1 MRNHNVNLTRF
12 VLADLLDN
20 PDAERAILS
29 LRGSGASSLL
39 SLGDLI
45 HRIIEDGKLVVDV
58 DHVSRRRLQAALSLN
73 RLIQSDKLSGH
84 QLIDSPRACFEY
96 LRASIGYSSRERF
109 IALYL
114 SARKQLLA
122 SETLFQGDIASTAV
136 YPRVVVARALVNH
149 ASSVIV
155 AHNHP
160 SGSIEPSRSDID
172 VTYRLRDA
180 LRTLDIELVDHVVV
194 SGSDCLSLRE
204 AGYL

>member
-1 MRNHNVNLTRF
+1 MRNYNINLTRF

-29 LRGSGASSLL
+29 LRGSGASSVL

-58 DHVSRRRLQAALSLN
+58 DHVSRRRLQAAMSLN

-96 LRASIGYSSRERF
+96 LRASIGYCSRERF

-122 SETLFQGDIASTAV
+122 SETLFQGDIASAAV

>member
-1 MRNHNVNLTRF
+1 MRNYNVNLTRF

-29 LRGSGASSLL
+29 QRGSGASSLL
-39 SLGDLI
+39 SLGGLI
-45 HRIIEDGKLVVDV
+45 HQIIEDGKLAVDV
-58 DHVSRRRLQAALSLN
+58 DHGLQAAMSLN
-73 RLIQSDKLSGH
+73 RLIQSDKLSSY

-96 LRASIGYSSRERF
+96 LSTSIGYSSRERF

-122 SETLFQGDIASTAV
+122 SETLFQGDIASAAV
-136 YPRVVVARALVNH
+136 YPRVVVTRALVHH

-180 LRTLDIELVDHVVV
+180 LQTLDIELDDHVVV
-194 SGSDCLSLRE
+194 SGADCLSLRE